1 MISRATIKGDE
12 EDPILGLVNELKRLP
27 GIGGKTATR
36 LVYAIIRKSRADID
50 SLVHALVRLKEE
62 VKLCS
67 VCYNL
72 SNSDPCRICL
82 DRTRSATLLCVVEDP
97 SHINAIEH
105 TGSFKGRYHVLHG
118 TISPLDGVGPEE
130 LKIKELLN
138 RVDENGVKEVIVAT
152 NPTVSGDS
160 TAIYISSLLKKR
172 NIKVTRIGFGVPVG
186 GDLDYIDP
194 VTITRAIENRKE
206 V

>member
-1 MISRATIKGDE
+1 MTLRATKKGDE
-12 EDPILGLVNELKRLP
+12 EDPISALVNELKRLP

-36 LVYAIIRKSRADID
+36 LAYAIIKKSRAEID
-50 SLVHALVRLKEE
+50 SLVRALLRLKEE
-62 VKLCS
+62 IKLCS

-72 SNSDPCRICL
+72 SNSDPCRICM
-82 DRTRSATLLCVVEDP
+82 DSSRNSNILCVVEDP

-118 TISPLDGVGPEE
+118 TISPLDGIGPEE

-138 RVDENGVKEVIVAT
+138 RVEENGVKEVIVAT

-160 TAIYISSLLKKR
+160 TAIYISNLLKKK

-194 VTITRAIENRKE
+194 VTITKAIENRKE

>member
-1 MISRATIKGDE
+1 MVLRTTIKE
-12 EDPILGLVNELKRLP
+12 NENDPISGLINELKRLP

-36 LVYAIIRKSRADID
+36 LVYALIKKSREEID
-50 SLVHALVRLKEE
+50 SLVHALIRLKEE
-62 VKLCS
+62 IRLCS
-67 VCYNL
+67 ICYNL

-82 DRTRSATLLCVVEDP
+82 DSTRSENLLCVVEDP

-118 TISPLDGVGPEE
+118 TISPLDGIGPEE

-138 RVDENGVKEVIVAT
+138 RVEENGVKEVIVAT
-152 NPTVSGDS
+152 NPTLSGDS
-160 TAIYISSLLKKR
+160 TAMYISSILKKR
-172 NIKVTRIGFGVPVG
+172 NIRVTRIGFGVPVG

-194 VTITRAIENRKE
+194 VTITKAIENRKE